1 MKPIV
6 SISIDDITLDKMR
19 EYYASFMKENEGEYI
34 DFYALVNDVV
44 ITAYLS
50 KKARHKV
57 TFLGNGALNEARK
70 WDEEAGLIEKDYQ
83 PKKEWIYFGD
93 QIGSDEVGVGDFL
106 LPMIVVACFVSE
118 DDVNELVKLGVKD
131 SKQLDDNFI
140 LELGPIV
147 TKRFK
152 YSKLTISNE
161 KYNQIV
167 EKGDNIN
174 SIKAKMH
181 NRALMNLHDQYPDV
195 LNIFVDQFVNEKK
208 YYEYLQTGQDPILK
222 GITFKTKGESLF
234 PCVALA
240 SIIAR
245 YAFLKEKET
254 LEAKYEMTFP
264 FGASKKADAFA
275 KDFLEKYGRE
285 ELDKIVKK
293 NFANYRNLDESP
305 LL

>member
-1 MKPIV
+1 
-6 SISIDDITLDKMR
+6 
-19 EYYASFMKENEGEYI
+19 
-34 DFYALVNDVV
+34 LVNDVV

-57 TFLGNGALNEARK
+57 TFLGNGALNEARI
-70 WDEEAGLIEKDYQ
+70 WDSEAGLIEKDYQ

-106 LPMIVVACFVSE
+106 LPMIVVAAFVSE
-118 DDVNELVKLGVKD
+118 ADVGELIKLGVKD
-131 SKQLDDNFI
+131 SKQLDDSTI

-147 TKRFK
+147 TKHFK

-161 KYNQIV
+161 KYNQII

-181 NRALMNLHDQYPDV
+181 NRALMNLHEQYPDV

-245 YAFLKEKET
+245 YAFLKEKEV
-254 LEAKYEMTFP
+254 LENKYQMNIP

-275 KDFLEKYGRE
+275 KGFLEKYGQE

-293 NFANYRNLDESP
+293 NFANYRNLFLNP